1 MTPGTLE
8 HACPQCG
15 APVELSDTAA
25 LFDCPFCRARLAIVH
40 GGAPALYIPPH
51 AKAQN
56 PVYLPYWRLRGI
68 VLCADLPGVHGRL
81 FDASLAAHQ
90 VSGPPAT
97 LGLRPQAMTLR
108 FVEPH
113 TPGVFLAPTA
123 SASTLRRAQT
133 TGQGRITACLAEST
147 SLVFLPVT
155 TQHGR
160 LVDGISGDDLGPTPE
175 ALASEHQRYTP
186 TLSFQAA
193 ICPQCAF
200 ELVGDAASRVQFCH
214 HCQTVW
220 EVTTQGIA
228 PCTVR
233 FAARPEDTVD
243 VWLPFWTM
251 EVHTAGFS
259 LQTWADLVELTGL
272 PRVVQPWM
280 RSRAFHF
287 RIPAFKIRPDLFTLL
302 TQQAS
307 LSPLAA
313 ESPKTFPL
321 EPLFPVTLAPQ
332 EAARILAVALV
343 ALSPVRKRLLER
355 IHGGRIQP
363 VAYAV
368 EYLPFVRT
376 ISELLQPDL
385 NFALPVSAV
394 TWARS
399 L

>member
-1 MTPGTLE
+1 MNPGALE

-15 APVELSDTAA
+15 APVELADTAA

-40 GGAPALYIPPH
+40 GGAPALYLPAH
-51 AKAQN
+51 ADAETA
-56 PVYLPYWRLRGI
+56 VYLPYWRLRGI
-68 VLCADLPGVHGRL
+68 VLSADIPGVRGRL

-90 VSGPPAT
+90 IPNAPAT

-123 SASTLRRAQT
+123 SASALRRAQT
-133 TGQGRITACLAEST
+133 AGEGRISACLAEST

-155 TQHGR
+155 AQSGR
-160 LVDGISGDDLGPTPE
+160 LVDGISGDDLGPAPE
-175 ALASEHQRYTP
+175 VLASPEQSYAP

-193 ICPQCAF
+193 LCPQCAF
-200 ELVGDAASRVQFCH
+200 ELAGDAASRVQLCH

-220 EVTTQGIA
+220 EVTPQGIA
-228 PCTVR
+228 PCTAR
-233 FAARPEDTVD
+233 FAPRAEDAVD
-243 VWLPFWTM
+243 VWLPFWSM
-251 EVHTAGFS
+251 EVRTTGFS
-259 LQTWADLVELTGL
+259 LQTWADLVELAGL

-280 RSRAFHF
+280 RSRAFQF
-287 RIPAFKIRPDLFTLL
+287 RIPAFKIRPELFVQL
-302 TQQAS
+302 TQQTS

-313 ESPKTFPL
+313 EPPEKLPP

-343 ALSPVRKRLLER
+343 ALSPARKRLFEHIR
-355 IHGGRIQP
+355 GGRIQP

-376 ISELLQPDL
+376 PTELLQLDL
-385 NFALPVSAV
+385 NFALPVSAL